1 MVSRNLPT
9 TLIFYGILRDTAPA
23 GNDSFPLV
31 ARQSKKG
38 NVFTA
43 LPAMR
48 SGISLMESY
57 AMSPRFAVS
66 GYYFFHPDSR
76 HFGAA
81 EIGWDQAAARATG
94 LGLLTSRLSPP
105 TPHHARERLATR
117 GASRFCTP
125 GILIRKASG
134 PWRTFVE
141 TKCRMVERRRFTA
154 EKYYKMAEASILH
167 EDDPVKLPEDEIID
181 MKPIG
186 SRHMAC
192 LNQLTRLLVEF
203 AGRRYVVRVQGSTR
217 LDDGTEPQPELALRA
232 AQILG

>member
-1 MVSRNLPT
+1 
-9 TLIFYGILRDTAPA
+9 
-23 GNDSFPLV
+23 
-31 ARQSKKG
+31 
-38 NVFTA
+38 
-43 LPAMR
+43 MR

-192 LNQLTRLLVEF
+192 LNRLTRLLVEF